1 MLKVTYRERGART
14 GTQVCVALQPLFVTG
29 VLFLTSLF
37 FFDLKYV
44 VIIIVFKY
52 VQISHQEFALVLITS
67 K

>member
-1 MLKVTYRERGART
+1 M
-14 GTQVCVALQPLFVTG
+14 ALQPWFVTG

-52 VQISHQEFALVLITS
+52 VQISHKEFALVLITS